1 MLEQQIGP
9 ILYDHYKDTCSS
21 IGDAI
26 KRRDRLMVYVILVLG
41 FFAFQ
46 TVFPNASDQVVN
58 DFLNF
63 KFGLTLPLDLS
74 IIGNIIWFLLLIFSL
89 RYFQVAVFVERQY
102 TYLHGIEDSLNKE
115 LSAEII
121 TRESKSYL
129 NKYPIFSD
137 WMWFLYTIVFPLIL
151 FFVGS
156 VKIIFELGNF
166 CNVRWSLSLVLD
178 LVVFVL
184 LAVSI
189 ILYLVMLH
197 HKPKI
202 K

>member
-1 MLEQQIGP
+1 MSEQQIGS

-46 TVFPNASDQVVN
+46 TVFPTTSDKVVN

-63 KFGLTLPLDLS
+63 KFGLTLSLDLS
-74 IIGNIIWFLLLIFSL
+74 IIGNVVWFLLLIFSL

-102 TYLHGIEDSLNKE
+102 VYLHGIEDSLNKE
-115 LSAEII
+115 LGTQAI

-129 NKYPIFSD
+129 NKYPLFSD
-137 WMWFLYTIVFPLIL
+137 WMWLLYTVGFPLL
-151 FFVGS
+151 LLFVGI
-156 VKIIFELGNF
+156 VKMIYELGELRNG
-166 CNVRWSLSLVLD
+166 RWTMSLVLD
-178 LVVFVL
+178 LVAFVL

-189 ILYLVMLH
+189 ILYLSMIH
-197 HKPKI
+197 RKSK